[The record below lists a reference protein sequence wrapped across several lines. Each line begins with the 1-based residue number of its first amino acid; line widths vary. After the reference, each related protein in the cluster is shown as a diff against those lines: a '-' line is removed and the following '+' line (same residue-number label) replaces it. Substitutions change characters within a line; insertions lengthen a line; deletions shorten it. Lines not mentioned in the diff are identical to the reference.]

1 MPAHASSVR
10 TRPWVDDRR
19 INSGRSTRVT
29 VRSNKRTDPTRRTLS
44 TRAKAPFPMGWM
56 TSKSS
61 NPIALV
67 CLLACAPWS
76 HTAAAAAVCRIQSTL
91 HLALGAYAM
100 WVGRGELAAGGHSG
114 LGLRKGV
121 RCLSKVWAEEV

>member
-1 MPAHASSVR
+1 MSAHASSVR

-29 VRSNKRTDPTRRTLS
+29 VESTKRTDPTRRTLS

-67 CLLACAPWS
+67 CLLAP
-76 HTAAAAAVCRIQSTL
+76 
-91 HLALGAYAM
+91 LGPTRGGRCCLSYTGRAGRAGG
-100 WVGRGELAAGGHSG
+100 GRGQRPRPPQG
-114 LGLRKGV
+114 RPV
-121 RCLSKVWAEEV
+121 PV